1 MSLVATSSPWTNED
15 TISKKRIPSIRKT
28 IKLKPQSS
36 QLTPYNNDEDIN
48 MSIENFQNSSD
59 QRSSRVNDLLNTI
72 TSSDTQDD
80 NNKLGEFKPISPPEI
95 SVKGDYND
103 NTDMKQYIPP
113 LPKFSGGGAS
123 SNILGDVKNYGAN
136 DTHSKNLSNYSQSYR
151 PPSSSGTTAPYYAN
165 MGISGAKG
173 DDKLM
178 EKINYMIHI
187 LEEQQTE
194 KTDNITEEFLLYT
207 FLGIFVIFVVDSF
220 ARAGKYTRSL

>member
-1 MSLVATSSPWTNED
+1 MSLVATSSPWTND
-15 TISKKRIPSIRKT
+15 DITSKKRIPSIRKT
-28 IKLKPQSS
+28 IKLKPQSELNS
-36 QLTPYNNDEDIN
+36 YNNSN
-48 MSIENFQNSSD
+48 GSNNSIDNLKEEYD
-59 QRSSRVNDLLNTI
+59 QRTSRVNNLLNQI
-72 TSSDTQDD
+72 TASDTQDD

-136 DTHSKNLSNYSQSYR
+136 DTHSQKLSNYSQSYN
-151 PPSSSGTTAPYYAN
+151 PPSSSGSTTPYYAN
-165 MGISGAKG
+165 MGISGSKG

-220 ARAGKYTRSL
+220 ARAGKYTR

>member
-1 MSLVATSSPWTNED
+1 MSLVATSSPWTND
-15 TISKKRIPSIRKT
+15 DITSKKRIPSIRKT
-28 IKLKPQSS
+28 IKLKPQSELNS
-36 QLTPYNNDEDIN
+36 YNNSN
-48 MSIENFQNSSD
+48 GSNNSIDNLKQEYD
-59 QRSSRVNDLLNTI
+59 QRTDRVNNLLNQI
-72 TSSDTQDD
+72 TASDTQDD

-136 DTHSKNLSNYSQSYR
+136 DTHSQKLSNYSQSYN
-151 PPSSSGTTAPYYAN
+151 PPSSSGSTTPYYAN
-165 MGISGAKG
+165 MGISVSKG

-220 ARAGKYTRSL
+220 ARAGKYTR

>member
-1 MSLVATSSPWTNED
+1 MSLVATSSPWTND
-15 TISKKRIPSIRKT
+15 DITSKKRIPSIRKT
-28 IKLKPQSS
+28 IKLKPQSELNS
-36 QLTPYNNDEDIN
+36 YNNSN
-48 MSIENFQNSSD
+48 GSNNSIDNLKQEYD
-59 QRSSRVNDLLNTI
+59 QRTDRVNNLLNQI
-72 TSSDTQDD
+72 TASDTQDD

-136 DTHSKNLSNYSQSYR
+136 DTHSQKLSNYSQSYN
-151 PPSSSGTTAPYYAN
+151 PPSSSWSTTPYYAN
-165 MGISGAKG
+165 MGISGSKG

-207 FLGIFVIFVVDSF
+207 FLGILVIFVVDSF
-220 ARAGKYTRSL
+220 ARAGKYTR

>member
-1 MSLVATSSPWTNED
+1 MSLVATSSPWTND
-15 TISKKRIPSIRKT
+15 DITSKKRIPSIRKT
-28 IKLKPQSS
+28 IKLKPQSELNS
-36 QLTPYNNDEDIN
+36 YNNSN
-48 MSIENFQNSSD
+48 GSNNSIDNLKQEYD
-59 QRSSRVNDLLNTI
+59 QRTDRVNNLLNQI
-72 TSSDTQDD
+72 TASDTQDD

-136 DTHSKNLSNYSQSYR
+136 DTHSQKLSNYSQSYN
-151 PPSSSGTTAPYYAN
+151 PPSSSGSTTPYYAN
-165 MGISGAKG
+165 MGISGSKG

-220 ARAGKYTRSL
+220 AKAGKYTR

>member
-1 MSLVATSSPWTNED
+1 MSLVATSSPWTND
-15 TISKKRIPSIRKT
+15 DITSKKRIPSIRKT
-28 IKLKPQSS
+28 IKLKPQSELNS
-36 QLTPYNNDEDIN
+36 YNNSN
-48 MSIENFQNSSD
+48 GSNNSIDNLKEEYD
-59 QRSSRVNDLLNTI
+59 QRTSRVNNLLNQI
-72 TSSDTQDD
+72 TASDTQDD

-136 DTHSKNLSNYSQSYR
+136 DTHSQKLSNYSQSYN
-151 PPSSSGTTAPYYAN
+151 PPSSSGSTTPYYAN
-165 MGISGAKG
+165 MGISGSKG

-220 ARAGKYTRSL
+220 AKAGKFTR

>member
-1 MSLVATSSPWTNED
+1 MNS
-15 TISKKRIPSIRKT
+15 
-28 IKLKPQSS
+28 
-36 QLTPYNNDEDIN
+36 YNNSN
-48 MSIENFQNSSD
+48 GSNNSIDNLKQEYD
-59 QRSSRVNDLLNTI
+59 QRTDRVNNLLNQI
-72 TSSDTQDD
+72 TASDTQDD

-136 DTHSKNLSNYSQSYR
+136 DTHSQKLSNYSQSYN
-151 PPSSSGTTAPYYAN
+151 PPSSSGSTTPYYAN
-165 MGISGAKG
+165 MGISGSKG

-220 ARAGKYTRSL
+220 ARAGKYTR

>member
-1 MSLVATSSPWTNED
+1 MSLVATSSPWTND
-15 TISKKRIPSIRKT
+15 DITSKKRIPSIRKT
-28 IKLKPQSS
+28 IKLKPQSELNS
-36 QLTPYNNDEDIN
+36 YNNSN
-48 MSIENFQNSSD
+48 GSNNSIDNLKQEYD
-59 QRSSRVNDLLNTI
+59 QRTDRVNNLLNQI
-72 TSSDTQDD
+72 TASDTQDD

-136 DTHSKNLSNYSQSYR
+136 DTHSQKLSNYSQSYN
-151 PPSSSGTTAPYYAN
+151 PPSSSGSTAPYYAN
-165 MGISGAKG
+165 MGISGSKG

-220 ARAGKYTRSL
+220 AKAGKYTR

>member
-1 MSLVATSSPWTNED
+1 MSLVATSSPWTND
-15 TISKKRIPSIRKT
+15 DITSKKRIPSIRKT
-28 IKLKPQSS
+28 IKLKPQSEVNS
-36 QLTPYNNDEDIN
+36 YNNSN
-48 MSIENFQNSSD
+48 GSNNSIDNLKEEYD
-59 QRSSRVNDLLNTI
+59 QRTNRVNDLLNKI
-72 TSSDTQDD
+72 TSADTQDD
-80 NNKLGEFKPISPPEI
+80 SNKLGEFKPISPPEI
-95 SVKGDYND
+95 NVNRDYND
-103 NTDMKQYIPP
+103 NTDMKEYIPP

-136 DTHSKNLSNYSQSYR
+136 DTHSQKLSNYSQSYN
-151 PPSSSGTTAPYYAN
+151 PPSSSGATAPYYAN
-165 MGISGAKG
+165 MGLSGSKG

-220 ARAGKYTRSL
+220 ARAGKYTR

>member
-1 MSLVATSSPWTNED
+1 MSLVATSSPWTND
-15 TISKKRIPSIRKT
+15 DITSKKRIPSIRKT
-28 IKLKPQSS
+28 IKLKPQSELNS
-36 QLTPYNNDEDIN
+36 YNNSN
-48 MSIENFQNSSD
+48 GSNNSIDNLKQEYD
-59 QRSSRVNDLLNTI
+59 QRTDRVNNLLNQI
-72 TSSDTQDD
+72 TASDTQDD

-151 PPSSSGTTAPYYAN
+151 PPSSSGSTAPYYAN

>member
-1 MSLVATSSPWTNED
+1 MSLVATSSPWTND
-15 TISKKRIPSIRKT
+15 DITSKKRIPSIRKT
-28 IKLKPQSS
+28 IKLKPQSELNS
-36 QLTPYNNDEDIN
+36 YNNSN
-48 MSIENFQNSSD
+48 GSNNSIDNLKQEYD
-59 QRSSRVNDLLNTI
+59 QRTDRVNNLLNQI
-72 TSSDTQDD
+72 TASDTQDD

>member
-1 MSLVATSSPWTNED
+1 MSLVATSSPWTND
-15 TISKKRIPSIRKT
+15 DITSKKRIPSIRKT
-28 IKLKPQSS
+28 IKLKPQSELNS
-36 QLTPYNNDEDIN
+36 YNNSN
-48 MSIENFQNSSD
+48 GSNNSIDNLKEEYD
-59 QRSSRVNDLLNTI
+59 QRTSRVNNLLNQI
-72 TSSDTQDD
+72 TASDTQDD

-136 DTHSKNLSNYSQSYR
+136 DTHSQKLSNYSQSYN
-151 PPSSSGTTAPYYAN
+151 PPSSNGATTPYYAN
-165 MGISGAKG
+165 MGLSGSKG

-220 ARAGKYTRSL
+220 AKAGKYTR